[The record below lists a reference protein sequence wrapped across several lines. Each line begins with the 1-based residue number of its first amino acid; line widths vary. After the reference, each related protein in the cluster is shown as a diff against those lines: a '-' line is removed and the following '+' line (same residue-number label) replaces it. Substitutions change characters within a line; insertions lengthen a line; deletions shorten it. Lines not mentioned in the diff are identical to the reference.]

1 MEDLRRDYEQKA
13 NKHIKRAGQARSSK
27 GTCKER
33 VQCKDGKGQ
42 GNADGQDNENGVGVL
57 GGERGMNKQ
66 EQIEKMAQAMCDG
79 CSDAHKIP
87 PECKPSG
94 DCVIFHSA
102 ENAIEAGYI
111 NSSDFVEWLK
121 EKYGDLFYEIVLRE
135 TGYPYREQVDLDKAL
150 QEYLKGE

>member
-1 MEDLRRDYEQKA
+1 
-13 NKHIKRAGQARSSK
+13 
-27 GTCKER
+27 
-33 VQCKDGKGQ
+33 
-42 GNADGQDNENGVGVL
+42 
-57 GGERGMNKQ
+57 MNKQ

-111 NSSDFVEWLK
+111 NGADFVRFVRDIFPQQDAWGND
-121 EKYGDLFYEIVLRE
+121 YIY
-135 TGYPYREQVDLDKAL
+135 VDRFEEAL